1 MVILEKI
8 LIGSKFPDKIINMN
22 IEDDKKPLFKW
33 FWSLYVREHFAL
45 LFTALIFMSIEG
57 SMLGLLSYSIKFLFD
72 NVLVSKD
79 TSSIL
84 IVAVVIFSIFSI
96 RAIAGFVHRLLT
108 VNVCQKIIKVI
119 QDRMVA
125 HLLNMD
131 VGFHQKNS
139 PGILMDR
146 VRADSKALSESVGEA
161 FMTVG
166 RDGFSLISLL
176 AVVFFI
182 DWKWS
187 LIAFLGIPFLVL
199 PILLLQGLVRSRAG
213 ENRDYESKANVRLDE
228 IFHGITDIKL
238 NRAEG
243 RERNKFFD
251 ILQLTH
257 KVRLRLEAGMAGI
270 PAMIDVI
277 AAIGF
282 LAVMI
287 FGAIDITS
295 GSKTIGEF
303 MSFFT
308 AMALIFEPLR
318 RLSNVSGNIQVAM
331 ASLER
336 VFKIFEEKS
345 SIVFSTLSSVEKKFD
360 KIGIEFD
367 SVHFS
372 YEDKKVLEN
381 ITFGIEEGTSNAIVG
396 YSGSGKTTLF
406 NLITRLIDPSSGLIK
421 LNGVNIKDFCLN
433 DLRSLISVVRQD
445 GMVFD
450 ETILENIRFGKPTAS
465 DGEIREAAKMAYV
478 DEFTNDLKYGLN
490 TVVGPRGSTLSGGQ
504 RQRISIAR
512 AFLRAS
518 PLLLLD
524 EPTSALDSKSEE
536 LIQKSLSNLA
546 KHSTTITIAHRLS
559 TIVDSD
565 KVLVLDNGKIVGQG
579 KHSKLLL
586 ENSLYSNL
594 FKSQVEKKNDD

>member
-33 FWSLYVREHFAL
+33 FWSLYVREHFGL

-421 LNGVNIKDFCLN
+421 LNGINIKDFCLN
-433 DLRSLISVVRQD
+433 DLRSFISVVRQD

-478 DEFTNDLKYGLN
+478 DEFTNELKDGLN

-579 KHSKLLL
+579 KHSELLL

>member
-1 MVILEKI
+1 
-8 LIGSKFPDKIINMN
+8 MN
-22 IEDDKKPLFKW
+22 IEDDKIPPLKW
-33 FWSLYVREHFAL
+33 LWNSYVREHFIF
-45 LFTALIFMSIEG
+45 LFIALIFMSIEG

-72 NVLVSKD
+72 NVLVSRD

-84 IVAVVIFSIFSI
+84 FVAILIFSIFSI
-96 RAIAGFVHRLLT
+96 RAIAGFIHRLMT
-108 VNVCQKIIKVI
+108 VNVCQKIIKAL
-119 QDRMVA
+119 QDRMVE
-125 HLLNMD
+125 HLINMD
-131 VGFHQKNS
+131 VVFHQKNS
-139 PGILMDR
+139 PGTLMDR
-146 VRADSKALSESVGEA
+146 VRADSKALSESIGEA

-166 RDGFSLISLL
+166 RDGFSLISLV

-199 PILLLQGLVRSRAG
+199 PILLLQGLVRFRAG
-213 ENRDYESKANVRLDE
+213 ENRDFESKANVRLDE

-238 NRAEG
+238 NRAEKS
-243 RERNKFFD
+243 ERNKFFD
-251 ILQLTH
+251 ILKLTH

-270 PAMIDVI
+270 PAMIDII
-277 AAIGF
+277 AAVGF

-318 RLSNVSGNIQVAM
+318 RLSNISGNIQVAM

-336 VFKIFEEKS
+336 VFKVFEEKS
-345 SIVFSTLSSVEKKFD
+345 SIIFPSQSAFENSFKKVGVQF
-360 KIGIEFD
+360 ER
-367 SVHFS
+367 VHFS
-372 YEDKKVLEN
+372 YGDRKVLED
-381 ITFGIEEGTSNAIVG
+381 ITFEIEEGTSNAIVG

-406 NLITRLIDPSSGLIK
+406 NLITRLIDPNRGSVRI
-421 LNGVNIKDFCLN
+421 NGVNLKELCLKE
-433 DLRSLISVVRQD
+433 LRSLISVVRQD
-445 GMVFD
+445 GMMFD
-450 ETILENIRFGKPTAS
+450 ETILENIRFGKPSAS
-465 DGEIREAAKMAYV
+465 DVEIRKAAKMAYV
-478 DEFTNDLKYGLN
+478 DEFSNDLKDGLN

-512 AFLRAS
+512 AFLRNS

-524 EPTSALDSKSEE
+524 EPTSALDSKSER
-536 LIQKSLSNLA
+536 LIQKSISNLA
-546 KHSTTITIAHRLS
+546 MYSTTITIAHRLS

-565 KVLVLDNGKIVGQG
+565 KVLVLDKGKIVGEG
-579 KHSKLLL
+579 KHDELLQ
-586 ENSLYSNL
+586 ENTLYFTL
-594 FKSQVEKKNDD
+594 FKSQIENKNNE

>member
-1 MVILEKI
+1 MILEKI
-8 LIGSKFPDKIINMN
+8 LIGSKFPDKIISMN

-282 LAVMI
+282 LAVMV

-345 SIVFSTLSSVEKKFD
+345 SIVFPTLSSVEKKFD

-433 DLRSLISVVRQD
+433 DLRSFISVVRQD

-465 DGEIREAAKMAYV
+465 DREIREAAKMAYV

-579 KHSKLLL
+579 KHSELLL

>member
-1 MVILEKI
+1 MILEKI

-33 FWSLYVREHFAL
+33 FWSLYVREHFGL

-139 PGILMDR
+139 PGTLMDR

-282 LAVMI
+282 LAVMV

-345 SIVFSTLSSVEKKFD
+345 SIVFPTLSSVEKKFD

-421 LNGVNIKDFCLN
+421 LNGINIKDFCLN

-478 DEFTNDLKYGLN
+478 DEFTNELKDGLN

-512 AFLRAS
+512 AFLRKS

>member
-1 MVILEKI
+1 MYIKDE
-8 LIGSKFPDKIINMN
+8 
-22 IEDDKKPLFKW
+22 KKPLLKW
-33 FWSLYVREHFAL
+33 FWNSYVREHFAF
-45 LFTALIFMSIEG
+45 LFIALIFMSIEG

-72 NVLVSKD
+72 NILVSKD

-84 IVAVVIFSIFSI
+84 FVAILIFSIFSI
-96 RAIAGFVHRLLT
+96 RAIAGFIHRLMT
-108 VNVCQKIIKVI
+108 VNVCQKIIKAL
-119 QDRMVA
+119 QNRMVE
-125 HLLNMD
+125 HLINMD

-139 PGILMDR
+139 PGTLMDR

-166 RDGFSLISLL
+166 RDGFSLISLV

-213 ENRDYESKANVRLDE
+213 ENRDFESKANVRLDE

-238 NRAEG
+238 NRAEKS
-243 RERNKFFD
+243 ERSKFFD
-251 ILQLTH
+251 ILQVTH

-270 PAMIDVI
+270 PAMIDII

-336 VFKIFEEKS
+336 VFKVFKENS
-345 SIVFSTLSSVEKKFD
+345 SIVFPSLSSIENNSDKVGVQFEK
-360 KIGIEFD
+360 
-367 SVHFS
+367 VYFS
-372 YEDKKVLEN
+372 YGDKKVLEN
-381 ITFGIEEGTSNAIVG
+381 ITFKIEEGTANAIVG

-406 NLITRLIDPSSGLIK
+406 NLITRLIDPNRGSIRI
-421 LNGVNIKDFCLN
+421 NGVNLRDFCLN
-433 DLRSLISVVRQD
+433 DLRSLVSVVRQD
-445 GMVFD
+445 GMMFD
-450 ETILENIRFGKPTAS
+450 ETILENIRFGKPSAS
-465 DGEIREAAKMAYV
+465 DVEIRKAAKMAYV
-478 DEFTNDLKYGLN
+478 DEFSNELKDGLN

-512 AFLRAS
+512 AFLRNS

-524 EPTSALDSKSEE
+524 EPTSALDSKSEK

-565 KVLVLDNGKIVGQG
+565 TVLVLDSGKIVGQG
-579 KHSKLLL
+579 KHDKLLR
-586 ENSLYSNL
+586 EHTLYSNL

>member
-1 MVILEKI
+1 MILEKI
-8 LIGSKFPDKIINMN
+8 LIGSKFPDKIISMN

-33 FWSLYVREHFAL
+33 FWSLYVREHFGL

-139 PGILMDR
+139 PGTLMDR

-282 LAVMI
+282 LAVMV

-345 SIVFSTLSSVEKKFD
+345 SIVFPTLSSVEKKID

-381 ITFGIEEGTSNAIVG
+381 INFGIEEGTSNAIVG

-421 LNGVNIKDFCLN
+421 LNGINIKDFCLN

-450 ETILENIRFGKPTAS
+450 ETILENIRFGKPTAT

-478 DEFTNDLKYGLN
+478 DEFTNELKDGLN

-512 AFLRAS
+512 AFLRKS

>member
-1 MVILEKI
+1 
-8 LIGSKFPDKIINMN
+8 MN
-22 IEDDKKPLFKW
+22 IKDEKKPLLKW
-33 FWSLYVREHFAL
+33 FWNSYVRKHFAF
-45 LFTALIFMSIEG
+45 LFIALIFMSIEG

-72 NVLVSKD
+72 NILVSKD

-84 IVAVVIFSIFSI
+84 FVAILIFSIFSI
-96 RAIAGFVHRLLT
+96 RAIAGFIHRLMT
-108 VNVCQKIIKVI
+108 VNVCQKIIKAL
-119 QDRMVA
+119 QNRMVE
-125 HLLNMD
+125 HLINMD

-139 PGILMDR
+139 PGTLMDR

-166 RDGFSLISLL
+166 RDGFSLISLV

-199 PILLLQGLVRSRAG
+199 PILLLQDLVRSRAG
-213 ENRDYESKANVRLDE
+213 ENRDFESKANVRLDE

-238 NRAEG
+238 NRAEKS
-243 RERNKFFD
+243 ERNKFFD
-251 ILQLTH
+251 ILQVTH

-270 PAMIDVI
+270 PAMIDII
-277 AAIGF
+277 AAVGF

-336 VFKIFEEKS
+336 VFKVFKEKS
-345 SIVFSTLSSVEKKFD
+345 SIVFPSLSSIENNSDKVGVQFEK
-360 KIGIEFD
+360 
-367 SVHFS
+367 VYFS
-372 YEDKKVLEN
+372 YGDKKVLEN
-381 ITFGIEEGTSNAIVG
+381 ITFKIEEGTANAIVG

-406 NLITRLIDPSSGLIK
+406 NLITRLIDPNRGSIRI
-421 LNGVNIKDFCLN
+421 NGVNIRDFCLN
-433 DLRSLISVVRQD
+433 DLRSLVSVVRQD
-445 GMVFD
+445 GMMFD
-450 ETILENIRFGKPTAS
+450 ETILENIRFGKPSAS
-465 DGEIREAAKMAYV
+465 DVEIRKAAKMAYV
-478 DEFTNDLKYGLN
+478 DEFSNELKDGLN

-512 AFLRAS
+512 AFLRNS

-524 EPTSALDSKSEE
+524 EPTSALDSKSEK

-565 KVLVLDNGKIVGQG
+565 TVLVLDSGKIVGQG
-579 KHSKLLL
+579 KHDKLLR
-586 ENSLYSNL
+586 ENTLYSNL
-594 FKSQVEKKNDD
+594 FKSQVEKKNND

>member
-1 MVILEKI
+1 MILEKI
-8 LIGSKFPDKIINMN
+8 LIGSKFPDKIISMN

-33 FWSLYVREHFAL
+33 FWSLYVREHFGL

-139 PGILMDR
+139 PGTLMDR

-199 PILLLQGLVRSRAG
+199 PILLLQGLIRSRAG

-282 LAVMI
+282 LAVMV

-345 SIVFSTLSSVEKKFD
+345 SIVFPTLSSVERKFY

-406 NLITRLIDPSSGLIK
+406 NLITRLIDPNSGLIK
-421 LNGVNIKDFCLN
+421 LNGINIKDFCLN

-478 DEFTNDLKYGLN
+478 DEFTNELKDGLL

-594 FKSQVEKKNDD
+594 FKSQVEKNNDD

>member
-1 MVILEKI
+1 MILEKI
-8 LIGSKFPDKIINMN
+8 LIGSKFPDKINNMN

-33 FWSLYVREHFAL
+33 FWSLYVRKHFGL

-182 DWKWS
+182 DWRWS

-238 NRAEG
+238 NRAER

-282 LAVMI
+282 LAVMV

-336 VFKIFEEKS
+336 IFKIFEEKS
-345 SIVFSTLSSVEKKFD
+345 SIVFPTLSSVEKKFD

-421 LNGVNIKDFCLN
+421 LNGINIKDFCLN

-465 DGEIREAAKMAYV
+465 DVEIREAAKMAYV
-478 DEFTNDLKYGLN
+478 DEFTNELKDGLN

>member
-1 MVILEKI
+1 MILEKI

-33 FWSLYVREHFAL
+33 FWSLYVRQHFGL

-282 LAVMI
+282 LAVMV

-345 SIVFSTLSSVEKKFD
+345 SIVFPTLSSVEKKFD

-421 LNGVNIKDFCLN
+421 LNGINIKDFCLN

-478 DEFTNDLKYGLN
+478 DEFTNELKDGLN

>member
-1 MVILEKI
+1 
-8 LIGSKFPDKIINMN
+8 MN
-22 IEDDKKPLFKW
+22 IQDDKKPLFKW
-33 FWSLYVREHFAL
+33 FWNSYVRAHVGV
-45 LFTALIFMSIEG
+45 LFIALIFMSIEG
-57 SMLGLLSYSIKFLFD
+57 SMLGVLSYSIKFLFD
-72 NVLVSKD
+72 NVLVSND

-84 IVAVVIFSIFSI
+84 FVAVLIFSIFSM
-96 RAIAGFVHRLLT
+96 RAIAGFIHRLMT
-108 VNVCQKIIKVI
+108 VNVCQKIIKI
-119 QDRMVA
+119 LQDRMVG

-139 PGILMDR
+139 PGGLMDR
-146 VRADSKALSESVGEA
+146 VRADSKALSESVSEA

-166 RDGFSLISLL
+166 RDGFSLISLI

-187 LIAFLGIPFLVL
+187 LIAFLGIPFLVM

-213 ENRDYESKANVRLDE
+213 ENRDFESKANVRLDE

-238 NRAEG
+238 NEAEKS
-243 RERNKFFD
+243 ERNKFFD
-251 ILQLTH
+251 ILQVTH

-270 PAMIDVI
+270 PAMIDII

-336 VFKIFEEKS
+336 VFKIFEEKP
-345 SIVFSTLSSVEKKFD
+345 SIVFSNLSRNETEFD
-360 KIGIEFD
+360 KVGLEFE
-367 SVHFS
+367 SVYFS
-372 YEDKKVLEN
+372 YGDKKIVEN
-381 ITFGIEEGTSNAIVG
+381 INFEIEEGTSNAIVG

-406 NLITRLIDPSSGLIK
+406 NLITRLIDPITGHIRI
-421 LNGVNIKDFCLN
+421 NGVDLTDISLKE
-433 DLRSLISVVRQD
+433 LRSLISVVRQD
-445 GMVFD
+445 GMMFD
-450 ETILENIRFGKPTAS
+450 ETILENIRFGKPMAS
-465 DGEIREAAKMAYV
+465 DLEIRKAAKMAYV
-478 DEFTNDLKYGLN
+478 DEFSNELKDGLN

-512 AFLRAS
+512 AFLRNS

-524 EPTSALDSKSEE
+524 EPTSALDSQSEK
-536 LIQKSLSNLA
+536 LIQKSLSELS
-546 KHSTTITIAHRLS
+546 KKSTTITIAHRLS

-579 KHSKLLL
+579 KHDSLVK
-586 ENSLYSNL
+586 ESELYSNL
-594 FKSQVEKKNDD
+594 FKSQVEKKNDE

>member
-1 MVILEKI
+1 MILEKI

-33 FWSLYVREHFAL
+33 FWSLYVREHFGL

-282 LAVMI
+282 LAVMV

-345 SIVFSTLSSVEKKFD
+345 SIVFPTLSSVEKKFD

-381 ITFGIEEGTSNAIVG
+381 ITFEIEEGTSNAIVG

-421 LNGVNIKDFCLN
+421 LNGINIKDLCLK

-478 DEFTNDLKYGLN
+478 DEFTNELKDGLN

>member
-1 MVILEKI
+1 
-8 LIGSKFPDKIINMN
+8 MN
-22 IEDDKKPLFKW
+22 IQDDKKPLFKW
-33 FWSLYVREHFAL
+33 FWNSYVRAHVGV
-45 LFTALIFMSIEG
+45 LFIALIFMSIEG
-57 SMLGLLSYSIKFLFD
+57 SMLGVLSYSIKFLFD
-72 NVLVSKD
+72 NVLVSND

-84 IVAVVIFSIFSI
+84 FVAVLIFSIFSM
-96 RAIAGFVHRLLT
+96 RAIAGFIHRLMT
-108 VNVCQKIIKVI
+108 VNVCQKIIKI
-119 QDRMVA
+119 LQDRMVG

-139 PGILMDR
+139 PGSLMDR
-146 VRADSKALSESVGEA
+146 VRADSKALSESVSEV

-166 RDGFSLISLL
+166 RDGFSLISLI

-187 LIAFLGIPFLVL
+187 LIAFLGIPFLVM

-213 ENRDYESKANVRLDE
+213 ENRDFESKANVRLDE

-238 NRAEG
+238 NKAEKS
-243 RERNKFFD
+243 ERNKFFD
-251 ILQLTH
+251 ILQVTH

-270 PAMIDVI
+270 PAMIDII

-336 VFKIFEEKS
+336 VFKIFEEKP
-345 SIVFSTLSSVEKKFD
+345 SIVFSNLSRNENVFDKVGLEFESVYFSYAEKK
-360 KIGIEFD
+360 I
-367 SVHFS
+367 V
-372 YEDKKVLEN
+372 EN
-381 ITFGIEEGTSNAIVG
+381 INFEIEEGTSNAIVG

-406 NLITRLIDPSSGLIK
+406 NLITRLIDPITGHIRI
-421 LNGVNIKDFCLN
+421 NGVDLTDISLKE
-433 DLRSLISVVRQD
+433 LRSLISVVRQD
-445 GMVFD
+445 GMMFD
-450 ETILENIRFGKPTAS
+450 ETILENIRFGKPMAS
-465 DGEIREAAKMAYV
+465 DLEIRKAAKMAYV
-478 DEFTNDLKYGLN
+478 DEFSNELNDGLN

-512 AFLRAS
+512 AFLRNS

-524 EPTSALDSKSEE
+524 EPTSALDSQSEK
-536 LIQKSLSNLA
+536 LIQKSLSELS
-546 KHSTTITIAHRLS
+546 KKSTTITIAHRLS

-579 KHSKLLL
+579 KHDSLVKESK
-586 ENSLYSNL
+586 LYSNL
-594 FKSQVEKKNDD
+594 FKSQVEKKNDE

>member
-1 MVILEKI
+1 MILEKI
-8 LIGSKFPDKIINMN
+8 LIGSKFPDKIIIMN

-45 LFTALIFMSIEG
+45 LFIALIFMSIEG

-282 LAVMI
+282 LAVMV

-345 SIVFSTLSSVEKKFD
+345 SIVFPTLSSVEKKFD

-421 LNGVNIKDFCLN
+421 LNGINIKDFCLN

-450 ETILENIRFGKPTAS
+450 ETILENIRFGKPTAT

-478 DEFTNDLKYGLN
+478 DEFTNELKDGLN

>member
-1 MVILEKI
+1 MILEKI
-8 LIGSKFPDKIINMN
+8 LIGSKFPDKINNMN

-33 FWSLYVREHFAL
+33 FWTLYVKEHFAL
-45 LFTALIFMSIEG
+45 LFIALIFMSIEG

-84 IVAVVIFSIFSI
+84 FVAVVIFSIFSM

-131 VGFHQKNS
+131 VGFYQKNS

-238 NRAEG
+238 NRAEK
-243 RERNKFFD
+243 RERSKFFD

-282 LAVMI
+282 LAVMV

-345 SIVFSTLSSVEKKFD
+345 SIVFPKLSSVEKKFE

-372 YEDKKVLEN
+372 YKDKKVLEN
-381 ITFGIEEGTSNAIVG
+381 ITFEIEEGTSNAIVG

-406 NLITRLIDPSSGLIK
+406 NLITRLIDPNSGLIK
-421 LNGVNIKDFCLN
+421 LNGINIKDLCLK

-465 DGEIREAAKMAYV
+465 DVEIREAAKMAYV
-478 DEFTNDLKYGLN
+478 DEFTNELKDGLN

-512 AFLRAS
+512 AFLRGS

-524 EPTSALDSKSEE
+524 EPTSALDSKSEK
-536 LIQKSLSNLA
+536 LIQKSLRNLA

-559 TIVDSD
+559 TIVNTD
-565 KVLVLDNGKIVGQG
+565 KVLVLDKGKIVGQG

>member
-1 MVILEKI
+1 MILEKI

-45 LFTALIFMSIEG
+45 LFIALIFMSIEG

-131 VGFHQKNS
+131 VVFHQKNS

-199 PILLLQGLVRSRAG
+199 PILLLQGLIRSRAG

-282 LAVMI
+282 LAVMV

-345 SIVFSTLSSVEKKFD
+345 SIVFPTLSSVEKKFD

-421 LNGVNIKDFCLN
+421 LNGINIKDFCLN

-450 ETILENIRFGKPTAS
+450 ETILENIRFGKPTAT

-478 DEFTNDLKYGLN
+478 DEFTNELKDGLN

-536 LIQKSLSNLA
+536 LIQKSLGNLA

>member
-1 MVILEKI
+1 MT
-8 LIGSKFPDKIINMN
+8 
-22 IEDDKKPLFKW
+22 KKPLLKW
-33 FWSLYVREHFAL
+33 FWSLYVREHFVL
-45 LFTALIFMSIEG
+45 LFIALIFMSVEG

-84 IVAVVIFSIFSI
+84 FVAVVIFSIFSI

-131 VGFHQKNS
+131 VEFHQKNS

-243 RERNKFFD
+243 HERNKFFD

-282 LAVMI
+282 LAVMV

-345 SIVFSTLSSVEKKFD
+345 SIVFPTLSSIEKKFD

-381 ITFGIEEGTSNAIVG
+381 ITFEIEEGTSNAIVG

-406 NLITRLIDPSSGLIK
+406 NLITRLIDPNSGLIK
-421 LNGVNIKDFCLN
+421 LNGINIKDLCSK

-465 DGEIREAAKMAYV
+465 DVEIREAAKMAYV
-478 DEFTNDLKYGLN
+478 DEFTNELKDGLN

-559 TIVDSD
+559 TIVDCD
-565 KVLVLDNGKIVGQG
+565 KVLILDNGKIVGQG

-586 ENSLYSNL
+586 KNSLYSNL

>member
-1 MVILEKI
+1 MILEKI
-8 LIGSKFPDKIINMN
+8 LIGSKFPDKIISMN

-45 LFTALIFMSIEG
+45 LFAALIFMSIEG

-282 LAVMI
+282 LAVMV

-421 LNGVNIKDFCLN
+421 LNGINIKDFCLN
-433 DLRSLISVVRQD
+433 DLRSFISVVRQD

-478 DEFTNDLKYGLN
+478 DEFTNELKDGLN

-512 AFLRAS
+512 AFLRKS

>member
-1 MVILEKI
+1 MILEKI

-282 LAVMI
+282 LAVMV

-345 SIVFSTLSSVEKKFD
+345 SIVFPTLSSVEKKFD

-381 ITFGIEEGTSNAIVG
+381 ITFEIEEGTSNAIVG

-421 LNGVNIKDFCLN
+421 LNGINIKDFCLN

-478 DEFTNDLKYGLN
+478 DEFTNELKDGLN

>member
-1 MVILEKI
+1 MILEKI

-45 LFTALIFMSIEG
+45 LFIALIFMSIEG

-282 LAVMI
+282 LAVMV

-345 SIVFSTLSSVEKKFD
+345 CIVFPTFSGVEKQFD

-421 LNGVNIKDFCLN
+421 LNGINIKDFCLN

-478 DEFTNDLKYGLN
+478 DEFTNELKDGLN

>member
-1 MVILEKI
+1 
-8 LIGSKFPDKIINMN
+8 MN
-22 IEDDKKPLFKW
+22 IQDDKKPLFKW
-33 FWSLYVREHFAL
+33 FWNSYVRAHVGV
-45 LFTALIFMSIEG
+45 LFIALIFMSIEG
-57 SMLGLLSYSIKFLFD
+57 SMLGVLSYSIKFLFD
-72 NVLVSKD
+72 NVLVSND

-84 IVAVVIFSIFSI
+84 FVAVLIFSIFSM
-96 RAIAGFVHRLLT
+96 RAIAGFIHRLMT
-108 VNVCQKIIKVI
+108 VNVCQKIIKI
-119 QDRMVA
+119 LQDRMVG

-139 PGILMDR
+139 PGGLMDR
-146 VRADSKALSESVGEA
+146 VRADSKALSESVSEA

-166 RDGFSLISLL
+166 RDGFSLISLI

-187 LIAFLGIPFLVL
+187 LIAFLGIPFLVM

-213 ENRDYESKANVRLDE
+213 ENRDFESKANVRLDE

-238 NRAEG
+238 NEAEKS
-243 RERNKFFD
+243 ERNKFFD
-251 ILQLTH
+251 ILQVTH

-270 PAMIDVI
+270 PAMIDII

-336 VFKIFEEKS
+336 VFKIFEEKP
-345 SIVFSTLSSVEKKFD
+345 SIVFSNLSRNENEFNKVGLEFESVY
-360 KIGIEFD
+360 
-367 SVHFS
+367 FS
-372 YEDKKVLEN
+372 YGDKKIVEN
-381 ITFGIEEGTSNAIVG
+381 INFEIEEGTSNAIVG

-406 NLITRLIDPSSGLIK
+406 NLITRLIDPITGHIRI
-421 LNGVNIKDFCLN
+421 NGVDLTDISLKE
-433 DLRSLISVVRQD
+433 LRSLISVVRQD
-445 GMVFD
+445 GMMFD
-450 ETILENIRFGKPTAS
+450 ETILENIRFGKPMAS
-465 DGEIREAAKMAYV
+465 DLEIRKAAKMAYV
-478 DEFTNDLKYGLN
+478 DEFSYELKDGLN

-512 AFLRAS
+512 AFLRNS

-524 EPTSALDSKSEE
+524 EPTSALDSQSEK
-536 LIQKSLSNLA
+536 LIQKSLSELS
-546 KHSTTITIAHRLS
+546 KKSTTITIAHRLS

-579 KHSKLLL
+579 KHDSLVK
-586 ENSLYSNL
+586 ESELYSNL
-594 FKSQVEKKNDD
+594 FKSQVEKKNDE

>member
-1 MVILEKI
+1 
-8 LIGSKFPDKIINMN
+8 MN

-33 FWSLYVREHFAL
+33 FWSLYVREHFGL

-282 LAVMI
+282 LAVMV

-336 VFKIFEEKS
+336 VFKIFAEKS
-345 SIVFSTLSSVEKKFD
+345 SIVFPTLSSVEKKFD

-421 LNGVNIKDFCLN
+421 LNGINIKELCLK

-465 DGEIREAAKMAYV
+465 DVEIREAAKMAYV
-478 DEFTNDLKYGLN
+478 DEFTNELKDGLN

-512 AFLRAS
+512 AFLRNS

>member
-1 MVILEKI
+1 MILEKI

-33 FWSLYVREHFAL
+33 FWSLYVREHFGL

-84 IVAVVIFSIFSI
+84 FVAVVIFSIFSV

-282 LAVMI
+282 LAVMV

-345 SIVFSTLSSVEKKFD
+345 SIVFPTLSSVEKKFD

-421 LNGVNIKDFCLN
+421 LNGINIKDFCLN

-478 DEFTNDLKYGLN
+478 DEFTNELKDGLN

-512 AFLRAS
+512 AFLRKS

>member
-1 MVILEKI
+1 
-8 LIGSKFPDKIINMN
+8 MN

-33 FWSLYVREHFAL
+33 FWSLYVREHFGL

-282 LAVMI
+282 LAVMV

-345 SIVFSTLSSVEKKFD
+345 SIVFPTLSSVEKKFD

-421 LNGVNIKDFCLN
+421 LNGINIKDFCLN

-478 DEFTNDLKYGLN
+478 DEFTNELKDGLN

>member
-1 MVILEKI
+1 MILEKI
-8 LIGSKFPDKIINMN
+8 LIGSKFPDKIISMN

-33 FWSLYVREHFAL
+33 FWSLYVREHFGL

-243 RERNKFFD
+243 RERNKYFD

-282 LAVMI
+282 LAVMV

-345 SIVFSTLSSVEKKFD
+345 SIVFPTLSSVEKKFD

-421 LNGVNIKDFCLN
+421 LNGINIKDFCLN

-450 ETILENIRFGKPTAS
+450 ETILENIRFGKPTAT

-524 EPTSALDSKSEE
+524 EPTSALDSKSEK

-579 KHSKLLL
+579 KHSELLQ

>member
-1 MVILEKI
+1 MILEKI

-33 FWSLYVREHFAL
+33 FWSLYVKEHFAP
-45 LFTALIFMSIEG
+45 LFVALIFMSIEG

-72 NVLVSKD
+72 DVLVSKD

-84 IVAVVIFSIFSI
+84 FVAVVIFSIFSI
-96 RAIAGFVHRLLT
+96 RALAGFVHRLLT

-125 HLLNMD
+125 HLLDMD

-176 AVVFFI
+176 TVVFFI

-199 PILLLQGLVRSRAG
+199 PILLLQRIVRSRAG
-213 ENRDYESKANVRLDE
+213 ENRDYESKANLRLDE

-282 LAVMI
+282 LAVMV

-318 RLSNVSGNIQVAM
+318 RLSNVSGNIQVGM

-345 SIVFSTLSSVEKKFD
+345 SIVFPTLSSVEKKFD
-360 KIGIEFD
+360 KIGIDFD
-367 SVHFS
+367 RVYFS
-372 YEDKKVLEN
+372 YKHKKVLEN
-381 ITFGIEEGTSNAIVG
+381 ITFEIEEGTSNAIVG
-396 YSGSGKTTLF
+396 FSGSGKTTLF
-406 NLITRLIDPSSGLIK
+406 NLITRLIDPNSGLIK
-421 LNGVNIKDFCLN
+421 LNGINIKDLSLK

-445 GMVFD
+445 SMVFD
-450 ETILENIRFGKPTAS
+450 DTILENIRFGKPAAS
-465 DGEIREAAKMAYV
+465 NVEITEAAKMAYV
-478 DEFTNDLKYGLN
+478 DEFTDELKDGLN

-536 LIQKSLSNLA
+536 LIQKSLGNLA
-546 KHSTTITIAHRLS
+546 KYSTTITIAHRLS

>member
-139 PGILMDR
+139 PGTLMDR

-251 ILQLTH
+251 ILLLTH

-336 VFKIFEEKS
+336 VFKVFEEKS
-345 SIVFSTLSSVEKKFD
+345 SIVFPTFPSVEKKFD

-381 ITFGIEEGTSNAIVG
+381 INFGIEEGTSNAIVG

-421 LNGVNIKDFCLN
+421 LNGINIKDFCLN

-465 DGEIREAAKMAYV
+465 DLEIREAAKMAYV
-478 DEFTNDLKYGLN
+478 DKFTNELKDGLN

-512 AFLRAS
+512 AFLRKS

>member
-1 MVILEKI
+1 
-8 LIGSKFPDKIINMN
+8 MN
-22 IEDDKKPLFKW
+22 IKDEKKPLLKW
-33 FWSLYVREHFAL
+33 FWNSYVRKHFAF
-45 LFTALIFMSIEG
+45 LFIALIFMSIEG

-72 NVLVSKD
+72 NILVSKD

-84 IVAVVIFSIFSI
+84 FVAILIFSIFSI
-96 RAIAGFVHRLLT
+96 RAIAGFTHRLIT
-108 VNVCQKIIKVI
+108 VNVCQKIIKAL
-119 QDRMVA
+119 QNRMVE
-125 HLLNMD
+125 HLINMD

-139 PGILMDR
+139 PGTLMDR

-166 RDGFSLISLL
+166 RDGFSLISLV

-213 ENRDYESKANVRLDE
+213 ENRDFESKANVRLDE

-238 NRAEG
+238 NRAEKS
-243 RERNKFFD
+243 ERSKFFD
-251 ILQLTH
+251 ILQVTH

-270 PAMIDVI
+270 PAMIDII

-336 VFKIFEEKS
+336 VFKVFKENS
-345 SIVFSTLSSVEKKFD
+345 SIVFPSLSSIENNSDKVGVQFEK
-360 KIGIEFD
+360 
-367 SVHFS
+367 VYFS
-372 YEDKKVLEN
+372 YGDKKVLEN
-381 ITFGIEEGTSNAIVG
+381 ITFKIEEGTANAIVG

-406 NLITRLIDPSSGLIK
+406 NLITRLVDPNRGSIRI
-421 LNGVNIKDFCLN
+421 NGVNLRDFCLN
-433 DLRSLISVVRQD
+433 DLRSLVSVVRQD
-445 GMVFD
+445 GMMFD
-450 ETILENIRFGKPTAS
+450 ETILENIRFGKPSAS
-465 DGEIREAAKMAYV
+465 DVEIRKAAKMAYV
-478 DEFTNDLKYGLN
+478 DEFSNELKDGLN

-512 AFLRAS
+512 AFLRNS

-524 EPTSALDSKSEE
+524 EPTSALDSKSEK

-565 KVLVLDNGKIVGQG
+565 TVLVLDSGKIVGQG
-579 KHSKLLL
+579 KHDKLLR
-586 ENSLYSNL
+586 EHSLYSNL

>member
-1 MVILEKI
+1 MILEKI

-33 FWSLYVREHFAL
+33 FWSLYVREHFIL

-282 LAVMI
+282 LAVMV

-345 SIVFSTLSSVEKKFD
+345 SIVFPTLSSVEKKFD

-367 SVHFS
+367 GVHFS

-421 LNGVNIKDFCLN
+421 LNGINIKDFCLN

-450 ETILENIRFGKPTAS
+450 ETILENIRFGKPTAT

-478 DEFTNDLKYGLN
+478 DEFTNELKDGLN
-490 TVVGPRGSTLSGGQ
+490 TIVGPRGSTLSGGQ

-512 AFLRAS
+512 AFLRKS

>member
-33 FWSLYVREHFAL
+33 FWSLYVREHFGL

-421 LNGVNIKDFCLN
+421 LNGINIKDFCLN

-450 ETILENIRFGKPTAS
+450 ETILENIRFGKPTAT

-478 DEFTNDLKYGLN
+478 DEFTNELKDGLN

-579 KHSKLLL
+579 KHSELLL

>member
-1 MVILEKI
+1 
-8 LIGSKFPDKIINMN
+8 MN
-22 IEDDKKPLFKW
+22 IKDEKKPLLKW
-33 FWSLYVREHFAL
+33 FWNSYVRKHFAF
-45 LFTALIFMSIEG
+45 LFIALIFMSIEG

-72 NVLVSKD
+72 NILVSKD

-84 IVAVVIFSIFSI
+84 FVAILIFSIFSI
-96 RAIAGFVHRLLT
+96 RAIAGFIHRLMT
-108 VNVCQKIIKVI
+108 VNVCQKIIKAL
-119 QDRMVA
+119 QNRMVE
-125 HLLNMD
+125 HLINMD

-139 PGILMDR
+139 PGTLMDR
-146 VRADSKALSESVGEA
+146 VRADSKGLSESVGEA

-166 RDGFSLISLL
+166 RDGFSLISLV

-213 ENRDYESKANVRLDE
+213 ENRDFESKANVRLDE

-238 NRAEG
+238 NRAEKS
-243 RERNKFFD
+243 ERSKFFD
-251 ILQLTH
+251 ILQVTH

-270 PAMIDVI
+270 PAMIDII

-336 VFKIFEEKS
+336 VFKVFKENS
-345 SIVFSTLSSVEKKFD
+345 SIVFPSLSSIENNSDKVGVQFEK
-360 KIGIEFD
+360 
-367 SVHFS
+367 VYFS
-372 YEDKKVLEN
+372 YGDKKVLEN
-381 ITFGIEEGTSNAIVG
+381 ITFKIEEGTANAIVG

-406 NLITRLIDPSSGLIK
+406 NLITRLIDPNRGSIRI
-421 LNGVNIKDFCLN
+421 NGVNLRDFCLN
-433 DLRSLISVVRQD
+433 DLRSLVSVVRQD
-445 GMVFD
+445 GMMFD
-450 ETILENIRFGKPTAS
+450 ETILENIRFGKPSAS
-465 DGEIREAAKMAYV
+465 DVEIRKAAKMAYV
-478 DEFTNDLKYGLN
+478 DEFSNELKDGLN

-512 AFLRAS
+512 AFLRNS

-524 EPTSALDSKSEE
+524 EPTSALDSKSEK

-565 KVLVLDNGKIVGQG
+565 TVLVLDSGKIVGQG
-579 KHSKLLL
+579 KHDKLLR
-586 ENSLYSNL
+586 EHTLYSNL

>member
-199 PILLLQGLVRSRAG
+199 PILLLQGLIRSRAG

-345 SIVFSTLSSVEKKFD
+345 SIVFPTFSRVEKKLD

-367 SVHFS
+367 GVHFS

-421 LNGVNIKDFCLN
+421 LNGINIKDFCLN

-465 DGEIREAAKMAYV
+465 DREIREAAKMAYV

-524 EPTSALDSKSEE
+524 EPTSALDSNSEE

>member
-176 AVVFFI
+176 AVVFVI

-282 LAVMI
+282 LAVMV

-345 SIVFSTLSSVEKKFD
+345 SIVFPTLSSVEKKFD

-433 DLRSLISVVRQD
+433 DLRSFISVVRQD

-579 KHSKLLL
+579 KHSELLL

>member
-1 MVILEKI
+1 MILEKI

-45 LFTALIFMSIEG
+45 LFAALIFMSIEG

-282 LAVMI
+282 LAVMV

-345 SIVFSTLSSVEKKFD
+345 SIVFPTLSSVEKKFD

-421 LNGVNIKDFCLN
+421 LNGINIKDFCLN

-478 DEFTNDLKYGLN
+478 DEFTNELKDGLN

-512 AFLRAS
+512 AFLRKS

>member
-1 MVILEKI
+1 MILEKI
-8 LIGSKFPDKIINMN
+8 LIGSKFPDKIISMN

-33 FWSLYVREHFAL
+33 FWSLYVRKHFGL

-139 PGILMDR
+139 PGTLMDR

-199 PILLLQGLVRSRAG
+199 PILLLQGLIRSRAG

-345 SIVFSTLSSVEKKFD
+345 SIVFPTLSSVEKKFD

-421 LNGVNIKDFCLN
+421 LNGINIKDFCLN

-478 DEFTNDLKYGLN
+478 DEFTNELKDGLN

>member
-1 MVILEKI
+1 MILEKI

-33 FWSLYVREHFAL
+33 FWSLYVREHFGL

-199 PILLLQGLVRSRAG
+199 PILLLQGLIRSRAG

-282 LAVMI
+282 LAVMV

-345 SIVFSTLSSVEKKFD
+345 SIVFPTLSSVEKKFD

-421 LNGVNIKDFCLN
+421 LNGINIKDFCLN

-478 DEFTNDLKYGLN
+478 DEFTNELKDGLN

>member
-1 MVILEKI
+1 
-8 LIGSKFPDKIINMN
+8 MN
-22 IEDDKKPLFKW
+22 IQDDKKPLFKW
-33 FWSLYVREHFAL
+33 FWNSYVRAHVGV
-45 LFTALIFMSIEG
+45 LFIALIFMSIEG
-57 SMLGLLSYSIKFLFD
+57 SMLGVLSYSIKFLFD
-72 NVLVSKD
+72 NVLVSND

-84 IVAVVIFSIFSI
+84 FVAVLIFSIFSM
-96 RAIAGFVHRLLT
+96 RAIAGFIHRLMT
-108 VNVCQKIIKVI
+108 VNVCQKIIKI
-119 QDRMVA
+119 LQDRMVG

-139 PGILMDR
+139 PGSLMDR
-146 VRADSKALSESVGEA
+146 VRADSKALSESVSEV

-166 RDGFSLISLL
+166 RDGFSLISLI

-187 LIAFLGIPFLVL
+187 LIAFLGIPFLVM

-213 ENRDYESKANVRLDE
+213 ENRDFESKANVRLDE

-238 NRAEG
+238 NKAEKS
-243 RERNKFFD
+243 ERNKYFD
-251 ILQLTH
+251 ILQVTH

-270 PAMIDVI
+270 PAMIDII

-336 VFKIFEEKS
+336 VFKIFEEKP
-345 SIVFSTLSSVEKKFD
+345 SIVFSNLSRNENEFDKVGLEFESVYFSYAEKK
-360 KIGIEFD
+360 I
-367 SVHFS
+367 V
-372 YEDKKVLEN
+372 EN
-381 ITFGIEEGTSNAIVG
+381 INFEIEEGTSNAIVG
-396 YSGSGKTTLF
+396 YSGCGKTTLF
-406 NLITRLIDPSSGLIK
+406 NLITRLIDPITGHIRI
-421 LNGVNIKDFCLN
+421 NGVDLTDISLKE
-433 DLRSLISVVRQD
+433 LRSLISVVRQD
-445 GMVFD
+445 GMMFD
-450 ETILENIRFGKPTAS
+450 ETILENIRFGKPMAS
-465 DGEIREAAKMAYV
+465 DLEIRKAAKMAYV
-478 DEFTNDLKYGLN
+478 DEFSNELKDGLN

-512 AFLRAS
+512 AFLRNS

-524 EPTSALDSKSEE
+524 EPTSALDSQSEK
-536 LIQKSLSNLA
+536 LIQKSLSELS
-546 KHSTTITIAHRLS
+546 KKSTTITIAHRLS

-579 KHSKLLL
+579 KHDSLVKESK
-586 ENSLYSNL
+586 LYSNL
-594 FKSQVEKKNDD
+594 FKSQVEKKNDE

>member
-1 MVILEKI
+1 MILEKI

-282 LAVMI
+282 LAVMV

-345 SIVFSTLSSVEKKFD
+345 SIVFPTLSSVEKKFD

-421 LNGVNIKDFCLN
+421 LNGINIKDFCLN

-478 DEFTNDLKYGLN
+478 DEFTNELKDGLN

-512 AFLRAS
+512 AFLRKS